1 MFGKKKLSPAEF
13 LEELRA
19 RREQNEANGTAT
31 GQEET
36 TEQPEETNSDSAE
49 LTNGSPVANG
59 ASIDQTSAS
68 VDVDSEMASD
78 VGESDVPS
86 GDLSELFNRVN
97 RLLGDELESGEEYR
111 PRIPSTLA
119 ETRLSFEEV
128 ERLLLKFLLAKG
140 SATGREL
147 CQQIKLPFQIV
158 DPILKQL
165 KQDQLV
171 MFKGAAAM
179 GDYDYTITDMGRER
193 ARRYAD
199 ECSYIGA
206 APVSVKDYLQAMAAQ
221 SIAKQKAS
229 EEDLRKAF
237 EDLVI
242 TDEMINRLGPAIN
255 SGRGMF
261 LFGQPGNGKT
271 SIAERITSC
280 FGSTIWIPRVL
291 GIDGDIIKLFDPGVH
306 EEIEQPDDG
315 GLFDLSGVDQR
326 WVQVARP
333 TVVAGGE
340 LRMEELEVT
349 QNPITMI
356 CEAPL
361 QLKSNCGTLVID
373 DFGRQTM
380 PVDVLLNRWIVPLEK
395 RYDFLNLP
403 SGKKIQVP
411 FDQLII
417 FSTNLEPKDLV
428 DDAFLRR
435 IPYKIE
441 VGNPPEEVFRDIFKF
456 MAPSLGFT
464 YNEEA
469 VDYVIQEHYYKVDR
483 TFRCCH
489 PRDLMLQVKN
499 YCTFK
504 GTEKE
509 LSPAA
514 FDFAVEN
521 YFSVM

>member
-13 LEELRA
+13 LEEMRNRRQQNGVKQQEQQRPAEVVAAASGAVSVEEDHRVSRA
-19 RREQNEANGTAT
+19 RGPVPSS
-31 GQEET
+31 G
-36 TEQPEETNSDSAE
+36 SDI
-49 LTNGSPVANG
+49 G
-59 ASIDQTSAS
+59 D
-68 VDVDSEMASD
+68 DVDLGENAS
-78 VGESDVPS
+78 
-86 GDLSELFNRVN
+86 DLSELFNRVN
-97 RLLGDELESGEEYR
+97 RLLGDEFDPDEGFK

-119 ETRLSFEEV
+119 ETKLSFEEV

-147 CQQIKLPFQIV
+147 CQQVKLPFQIV

-165 KQDQLV
+165 KQDQLA

-199 ECSYIGA
+199 ECSYIGP
-206 APVSVKDYLQAMAAQ
+206 APVTMKDYLKAMALQ
-221 SIAKQKAS
+221 SIAKQKAT
-229 EEDLRKAF
+229 EESLRNAF
-237 EDLVI
+237 TDLVI
-242 TDEMINRLGPAIN
+242 TDDMINRLGPAVN

-261 LFGQPGNGKT
+261 LFGAPGNGKT

-280 FGSTIWIPRVL
+280 FGSTIWVPRVL
-291 GIDGDIIKLFDPGVH
+291 GIDGEIIKLFDPGVH
-306 EEIEQPDDG
+306 EEIAQPDDG

-326 WVQVARP
+326 WVEITRP

-349 QNPITMI
+349 QNPITRI

-380 PVDVLLNRWIVPLEK
+380 PVDMLLNRWIVPLEK

-441 VGNPPEEVFRDIFKF
+441 VGNPSEEVFRAIFEF
-456 MAPSLGFT
+456 MAPILGFE
-464 YNEEA
+464 YNEAA
-469 VDYVIQEHYYKVDR
+469 VDYVIQKHYYDVDR

-499 YCTFK
+499 FCTFK
-504 GTEKE
+504 GTEKK
-509 LSPAA
+509 LSPEA